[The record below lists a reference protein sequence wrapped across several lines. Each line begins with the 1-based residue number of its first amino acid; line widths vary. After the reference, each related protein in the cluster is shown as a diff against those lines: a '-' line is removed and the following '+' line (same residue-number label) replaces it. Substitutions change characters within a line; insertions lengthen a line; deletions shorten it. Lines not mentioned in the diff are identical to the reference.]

1 MGPYSTTIITTIIT
15 AIIII
20 IIVIS
25 IFERN
30 SRKVGKKIR
39 VFLQTRV
46 GHISQVLQSLNGSFV
61 QIFQNNL
68 FLSLNK
74 SQTKYLRGSH

>member
-20 IIVIS
+20 ICIS

-30 SRKVGKKIR
+30 LRKVGKKSEYSFKQESDISLKFYKAWTVVLYR
-39 VFLQTRV
+39 FFKIIYFFL
-46 GHISQVLQSLNGSFV
+46 
-61 QIFQNNL
+61 
-68 FLSLNK
+68 
-74 SQTKYLRGSH
+74 

>member
-20 IIVIS
+20 IIIS

-30 SRKVGKKIR
+30 SEYSCKQESDISLKFYKAWTVVSYRFFKIIY
-39 VFLQTRV
+39 F
-46 GHISQVLQSLNGSFV
+46 SL
-61 QIFQNNL
+61 
-68 FLSLNK
+68 
-74 SQTKYLRGSH
+74 